1 MAVTLDNDSV
11 RAEVAVLMK
20 YRLHAGGFTSGRGGA
35 PLEDFTTTT
44 TPTLAD
50 ASRAVARIAGLVSD
64 DFPTAVEGD
73 TPELVTIAALRT
85 AIELENAAPNV
96 DRDRIKT
103 WFDLL
108 REYVGRFS
116 DGGSDDGEDAGG
128 RILSA
133 VWDFGPRCDQH
144 VPGSELPL
152 AYPCR
157 RVW

>member
-1 MAVTLDNDSV
+1 MVTLDTDAV
-11 RAEVAVLMK
+11 RAEVAVLMR
-20 YRLHAGGFTSGRGGA
+20 YRLHASGFTSGRGGT
-35 PLEDFTTTT
+35 PLLDFDATT

-50 ASRAVARIAGLVSD
+50 ADRAVARIVGLVSD
-64 DFPTAVEGD
+64 DFPEAVEGD
-73 TPELVTIAALRT
+73 TPELVTIAGLRA

-116 DGGSDDGEDAGG
+116 DGGSDDGEGAGG
-128 RILSA
+128 RVLSA
-133 VWDFGPRCDQH
+133 VWYFGPGCGLH
-144 VPGSELPL
+144 APGSELPL
-152 AYPCR
+152 TYPCR